1 MITYAKNAKIYSNG
15 NVQQYETYYN
25 HKLSECLDAILVH
38 PTTQPVDENANR
50 KYGWDICLINTQVGP
65 IEGNL
70 IIANIETIKEKNKK
84 KSFTANGYKFQIHK
98 DEDGGYTLFSPDII
112 ADKFNIDAIL
122 KYINAEEK

>member
-25 HKLSECLDAILVH
+25 HKLSECLDAILVL

-70 IIANIETIKEKNKK
+70 IIVNIETIKEKNKK
-84 KSFTANGYKFQIHK
+84 ILLQRMVINFRFIKMKMVDIH
-98 DEDGGYTLFSPDII
+98 YL
-112 ADKFNIDAIL
+112 ARIL
-122 KYINAEEK
+122 